1 MKIRQLMAV
10 AVVALCASAMSSA
23 ASAAPMT
30 FTGRLNWDG
39 GPDTTRYSNDGSVS
53 TFSFTVDN
61 ALPNTPGAADAA
73 ISDFSY
79 TLDGKMV
86 KVATPTVTFYDDTY
100 GGFDFNFGDGPVSIY
115 GPNIGNV
122 DTSWIIGPGNFA
134 ITAGL
139 YDGPPTA
146 DGTLQISGVPLPAT
160 LPMFAT
166 ALMGLVGAGV
176 AKARTRRAL

>member
-1 MKIRQLMAV
+1 MKLRHLMAV
-10 AVVALCASAMSSA
+10 VAVALCATTISGS

-30 FTGRLNWDG
+30 FTGTLNWNG
-39 GPDTTRYSNDGSVS
+39 TPDTTQYSADGSTS

-61 ALPNTPGAADAA
+61 VLPQTPDSADAV

-79 TLDGKMV
+79 TLDGQAV
-86 KVATPTVTFYDDTY
+86 NVATPTVTFYDAN
-100 GGFDFNFGDGPVSIY
+100 GGFDFNFADGPVSIY

-122 DTSWIIGPGNFA
+122 DGSWIIGPGNFT

-146 DGTLQISGVPLPAT
+146 DGTLQISGVPLPAA

-166 ALMGLVGAGV
+166 ALVGLVGAGMTGTRGRRV
-176 AKARTRRAL
+176 A